1 MASDLANHIQQTAVA
16 DTHEHLRKEAH
27 WVEQGPPDV
36 LADLF
41 SLYAS
46 PDLVSAGADSK
57 SVEQL
62 VEPGDLVLHH
72 A

>member
-16 DTHEHLRKEAH
+16 DTHEHLRKETH

-41 SLYAS
+41 RFMPAPTWSVPVLTQRAS
-46 PDLVSAGADSK
+46 SSWLSRVI
-57 SVEQL
+57 
-62 VEPGDLVLHH
+62 
-72 A
+72 